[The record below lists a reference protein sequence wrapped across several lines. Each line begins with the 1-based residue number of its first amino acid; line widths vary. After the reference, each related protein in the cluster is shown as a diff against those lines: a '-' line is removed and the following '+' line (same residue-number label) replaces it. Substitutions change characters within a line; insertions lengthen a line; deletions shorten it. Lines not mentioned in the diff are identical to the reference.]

1 MNKGFTPDKIAE
13 QIILP
18 KKLANSPFL
27 KEFYGT
33 PEWSAKNVFTGYLGW
48 FDGNPSSLKPL
59 KKSTEEIYN
68 FVKIDAKYDEE
79 KRKKFSSSTAS
90 KTQIKKDI
98 YTSSVSR
105 SKVYDSYLEEF
116 EKSYT
121 NQSQYWDKYLRDQK
135 II

>member
-1 MNKGFTPDKIAE
+1 MLSSNSSLFNIGLA
-13 QIILP
+13 
-18 KKLANSPFL
+18 LANVDALKKIWTSHDQGKNFL
-27 KEFYGT
+27 LISYEKMVAE
-33 PEWSAKNVFTGYLGW
+33 PQ
-48 FDGNPSSLKPL
+48 
-59 KKSTEEIYN
+59 KSTEEIYN
-68 FVKIDAKYDEE
+68 FVEIDAEYNEE